1 MYPMFS
7 ELLAVSAAAD
17 QLSRRS
23 SFKRFLHSSSD
34 EEAVNDMKEKIV
46 LAHQRFQVRCSRRFL
61 LDDRGIE
68 LVLWHRS
75 KVAWL

>member
-34 EEAVNDMKEKIV
+34 EAVNDMKEKIV
-46 LAHQRFQVRCSRRFL
+46 LAHQRFQVRHSRRLL
-61 LDDRGIE
+61 LDDGGIE
-68 LVLWHRS
+68 LVFLDR
-75 KVAWL
+75 